1 MEVLSIIYTFFVI
14 SIITSSTSL
23 NAIICYI
30 IRNKFKEIELPN
42 LFILSISISDIIH
55 VLIGLVSELLVLHK
69 VILTKKSSVCI
80 GAAFLTF
87 FITVSNS
94 LQIVIIS
101 VMRMVA
107 LKCPFFYIK
116 YCKTKKF
123 RTILLCFCYTYG
135 LLWASF
141 PLLGWSKYEEDLD
154 NKRCSLDWNLTQP
167 DSSSYLFFAFLF
179 CYILPVIM
187 LIFAYSLTKKT
198 VDNQSIFKRD
208 QPVKQRELLE
218 KVYIKLFLWSAI
230 AYFVVWTPYAGAT
243 LLSIF
248 NIKIPSLIYTIC
260 ALFAKLSAI
269 LNAFT
274 NCYINSFFKL
284 FRQISNDNVTAV
296 TDKINSTT
304 INTLNTKV
312 ITITDTI
319 STTVINITDTLNTAV
334 INITE
339 TICTTVTNITDTI
352 NTTVI
357 KYFKYNRYATVTN
370 VTDAI
375 NTSVANITDTI
386 NTKLT
391 NVIESINTSF
401 TNIAGAINTAV
412 TNIYDKL
419 NTVFTNITDS
429 INTTVT
435 KTTDSISTTLIN
447 IIET

>member
-1 MEVLSIIYTFFVI
+1 MEILSIMYTFFVI
-14 SIITSSTSL
+14 AIITLSTSL
-23 NAIICYI
+23 NTIICYI
-30 IRNKFKEIELPN
+30 IRNEFKVIELPN

-274 NCYINSFFKL
+274 NCYINRFFRKHL
-284 FRQISNDNVTAV
+284 R
-296 TDKINSTT
+296 KIE
-304 INTLNTKV
+304 V
-312 ITITDTI
+312 IAYFIKRNNTI